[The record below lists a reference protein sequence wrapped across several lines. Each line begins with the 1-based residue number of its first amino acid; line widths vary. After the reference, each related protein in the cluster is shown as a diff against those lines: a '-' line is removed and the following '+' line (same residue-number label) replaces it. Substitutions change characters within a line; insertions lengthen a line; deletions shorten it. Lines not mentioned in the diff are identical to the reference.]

1 MEIRHLGRTK
11 TTLTPLGLGCV
22 TFGRE
27 IDESTAFEIMDYA
40 FDKGITFFD
49 TAEGYGG
56 GQSKANRKLLLNLD
70 DQREVTTE
78 ISSSERIVGDW
89 IQSRDCRQHITLC
102 TKISTGGNRKNIH
115 TALDGSM
122 KRLKTEY
129 VDVLKMHSYDDEVPL
144 QETLEALSETM
155 EDNRVR
161 VLGCSNYSADQ
172 LQKALDISSLEGYHR
187 FEVIQPPYN
196 LISREIESELL
207 PLCKKRNISVT
218 TYSPLAAGFLTGKYK
233 RDRHLIPGGSRF
245 DIAPSHIDLYFNER
259 NFKIMDALKRKSE
272 ELNTSVTRLAYAW
285 SMSNPDIT
293 SVIVGARN
301 TDHID
306 SALIAYHNGID
317 SRLRNEMSSW
327 E

>member
-1 MEIRHLGRTK
+1 
-11 TTLTPLGLGCV
+11 
-22 TFGRE
+22 
-27 IDESTAFEIMDYA
+27 
-40 FDKGITFFD
+40 
-49 TAEGYGG
+49 
-56 GQSKANRKLLLNLD
+56 
-70 DQREVTTE
+70 
-78 ISSSERIVGDW
+78 
-89 IQSRDCRQHITLC
+89 
-102 TKISTGGNRKNIH
+102 
-115 TALDGSM
+115 
-122 KRLKTEY
+122 
-129 VDVLKMHSYDDEVPL
+129 
-144 QETLEALSETM
+144 M